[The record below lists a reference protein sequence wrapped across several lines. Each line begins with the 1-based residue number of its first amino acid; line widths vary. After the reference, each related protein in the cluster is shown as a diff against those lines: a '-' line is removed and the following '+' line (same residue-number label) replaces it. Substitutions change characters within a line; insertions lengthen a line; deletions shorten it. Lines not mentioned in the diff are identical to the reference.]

1 MASATGPARVRDQSS
16 DPERYRGTGR
26 FRGAEPFRGSEA
38 VAGGLL
44 TPGELRGPRFRRLFP
59 DIYLSTDVPPDLH
72 ARACAAA
79 LLVGWRGGV
88 VAGWAATELLVAHC
102 APSDAPVDLLVDF
115 NVRAQP
121 ELRIRRGAAR
131 PDEVRERAGCRV
143 TSFLRTAYDLGRWV
157 ELVDAVV
164 AVDALAARA
173 GFAPAE
179 VLGLRERY
187 PRAWGSGRLDRVMTL
202 ADPAAES
209 AMETRLRLLLVLGGL
224 PAPRV
229 QYPVADGGQL
239 LGRVD
244 LAYPDAAVGI
254 EYDGDGYRET
264 FRADRRRDVAMAA
277 AGWTILRFTSP
288 DVLTTPDRT
297 LAQVRAVLAH
307 RAAGPA

>member
-1 MASATGPARVRDQSS
+1 MPSAI
-16 DPERYRGTGR
+16 ER
-26 FRGAEPFRGSEA
+26 FRGVEPFRGSEA

-59 DIYLSTDVPPDLH
+59 DVYLSTDVPADLH
-72 ARACAAA
+72 ARARAAA

-102 APSDAPVDLLVDF
+102 APRDAPVDLLVDF

-121 ELRIRRGAAR
+121 GLRIRRGVAR
-131 PDEVRERAGCRV
+131 PDEVRERDDCRV

-157 ELVDAVV
+157 ELADAVV

-173 GFAPAE
+173 GFAPVD

-187 PRAWGSGRLDRVMTL
+187 PRAWGSSRLDRVVEL

-209 AMETRLRLLLVLGGL
+209 AMETRLRLILVLGGL

-229 QYPVADGGQL
+229 QYPVVDGGQP

-254 EYDGDGYRET
+254 EYDADGQRET

-288 DVLTTPDRT
+288 DVLTTPDQT

-307 RAAGPA
+307 RAARPT

>member
-1 MASATGPARVRDQSS
+1 MPL
-16 DPERYRGTGR
+16 ENER
-26 FRGAEPFRGSEA
+26 FRGAEPFRGSE
-38 VAGGLL
+38 VVSGGLL

-59 DIYLSTDVPPDLH
+59 DVYLSADVPADLN
-72 ARACAAA
+72 ARARAAA

-102 APSDAPVDLLVDF
+102 APTDAPVDLLVDF

-121 ELRIRRGAAR
+121 GLRIRRGAAR
-131 PDEVRERAGCRV
+131 PDEVRERDGCRV
-143 TSFLRTAYDLGRWV
+143 TSFLRTAYDLGRWC
-157 ELVDAVV
+157 ELADAVV

-173 GFAPAE
+173 GFAPAD
-179 VLGLRERY
+179 VLSLRERY
-187 PRAWGSGRLDRVMTL
+187 PRAWGSGRLDRVVAL

-229 QYPVADGGQL
+229 QYLVVNDGVQ

-244 LAYPDAAVGI
+244 LAYPDAAVAI
-254 EYDGDGYRET
+254 EYDGEGHRET
-264 FRADRRRDVAMAA
+264 FQADRRRDVAMAA
-277 AGWTILRFTSP
+277 AGWTVLRFTSP

-297 LAQVRAVLAH
+297 LDQVRAVLAR
-307 RAAGPA
+307 RAAEPA